1 MLLAVINMLTSFL
14 TAESTENDA
23 VRINLVGSLRMQSY
37 RIAEALLI
45 QNNEE
50 LNPKGGNMVADRIA
64 EFEERFNRPVLIEHI
79 AHSGNTE
86 LIQSI
91 ETVDAQWQQL
101 KSRLST
107 RGEPNPEL
115 LNAIDNFVLTVDGLV
130 KKLEL
135 QTESKFKILRILQGI
150 SLLVTVIIVVIGYV
164 DISSNVVGPLKRLLK
179 MAGNIQAGDF
189 SQRLESKGED
199 ELSVLTETFN
209 DMSRS
214 LELMYRDLEKKV
226 QEKTHYL
233 EQARDELGMLYE
245 ISKILSSDKSIVDRI
260 EASLIN
266 IKNYIPDSNVSLNLQ
281 TGDSNALPLPITGFN
296 SEDHKAAE
304 SQEPLAP
311 SHQYKF
317 KVSTAN
323 NEHGDL
329 EVLSHVVLSTEQLSL
344 LQVIADN
351 IASALH
357 GEWRLDQ
364 QHRLVLMEEIVDRI
378 EASLINIK
386 NYIPDSNVSLNLQTG
401 DSNALPSLITGFNS
415 EGHKAAESQAPLAP
429 SHQYKFKVST
439 ANNEH
444 GDLEV
449 LSHVML
455 STEQLSLLQVIAD
468 NIASALHGEWRLDQQ
483 HRLVLMEERTVI
495 ARELHDSLAQS
506 LSYLKIQISRLQML
520 KKKDDKPEEL
530 DNTITHIKTG
540 IDAAYRQLRELLAT
554 FRLQLS
560 NKGLKV
566 SLEKTVEEFSDRD
579 DLTIGLE
586 YQINNLSLSPNEEI
600 HILQIVRESLSNV
613 IRHSNAGLAEVKVTA
628 DKQGV
633 VSVTIDDNGCGFKPA
648 QAGNNHYGKII
659 MQERAKTLGGQ
670 VLFLDN
676 QWQGASVQLN
686 FEAISSSGLTA
697 AEDILH

>member
-245 ISKILSSDKSIVDRI
+245 ISKILSSDKS
-260 EASLIN
+260 
-266 IKNYIPDSNVSLNLQ
+266 
-281 TGDSNALPLPITGFN
+281 
-296 SEDHKAAE
+296 
-304 SQEPLAP
+304 
-311 SHQYKF
+311 
-317 KVSTAN
+317 
-323 NEHGDL
+323 
-329 EVLSHVVLSTEQLSL
+329 
-344 LQVIADN
+344 
-351 IASALH
+351 
-357 GEWRLDQ
+357 
-364 QHRLVLMEEIVDRI
+364 IVDRI